1 MRLVN
6 SEIHENTRL
15 GSNEI
20 NGLPNKNCEK
30 SIIWVEL
37 YLLMYRPNY
46 MLKQEVITNK
56 IAYAGIDC
64 GLFSKKRTLYK
75 SVSK

>member
-1 MRLVN
+1 MNIPDEVQMRN
-6 SEIHENTRL
+6 AF
-15 GSNEI
+15 
-20 NGLPNKNCEK
+20 PNKIVKK

-37 YLLMYRPNY
+37 YLLMLRPNY

-64 GLFSKKRTLYK
+64 GHFSMKEPSISRYQNRKKL
-75 SVSK
+75 VSK